1 MVVISVFM
9 ENLSIEVVAGIV
21 KEAAGL
27 MVTDHFTVIQKGTVE
42 NVVTTSD
49 LAVQEFLVEMLSA
62 ALPGCGFLCEEEG
75 VKDTG
80 REYVWVIDP
89 IDGTMNYARGIN
101 ECSIC
106 VGLMKDGEIVMGV
119 VYSPARGEMY
129 TAEKGHGAFC
139 NGRKLAV
146 SERPFRDGIICTAMS
161 TYRKEYAK
169 ACNDIIFDIYM
180 RCNDFRRFGA
190 AAIEICMLAAGIVD
204 LYFEMRLQP
213 WDFAAAMLIL
223 QEAGGCIS
231 GYDGK
236 LPPINDPCMVVAANN
251 QDNLNLILETVHKYV
266 VE

>member
-1 MVVISVFM
+1 M
-9 ENLSIEVVAGIV
+9 ENLSIEVLAGIV
-21 KEAAGL
+21 RQASEL
-27 MVTDHFTVIQKGTVE
+27 MVTDHFTVIQKGALE
-42 NVVTTSD
+42 NVVTSSD
-49 LAVQEFLVEMLSA
+49 LAVQEFLVKKLSE

-75 VKDTG
+75 INYTG
-80 REYVWVIDP
+80 REYVWVVDP
-89 IDGTMNYARGIN
+89 IDGTMNYARGIQDS
-101 ECSIC
+101 SIS
-106 VGLMKDGEIVMGV
+106 VALMKNGEIVMGV
-119 VYSPARGEMY
+119 VYSPARGEMF

-161 TYRKEYAK
+161 TYRKQYAK
-169 ACNDIIFDIYM
+169 ACNEIIFDIYM
-180 RCNDFRRFGA
+180 RCNDFRRFGS
-190 AAIEICMLAAGIVD
+190 AAIEICMMAAGQIE

-236 LPPINDPCMVVAANN
+236 LPPIGEPCLVVAANN
-251 QDNLNLILETVHKYV
+251 TDNLNQILETVHKYV

>member
-1 MVVISVFM
+1 M
-9 ENLSIEVVAGIV
+9 ENLSIEVLAEIV
-21 KEAAGL
+21 REASGL
-27 MVTDHFTVIQKGTVE
+27 MVTDHFTVIQKGAVE
-42 NVVTTSD
+42 NVVTSSD
-49 LAVQEFLVEMLSA
+49 LAVQEFLVKKLSE

-75 VKDTG
+75 INDTE

-89 IDGTMNYARGIN
+89 IDGTMNYARGIHD
-101 ECSIC
+101 CCIS
-106 VGLMKDGEIVMGV
+106 VALMKNGEIVMGA
-119 VYSPARGEMY
+119 VYSPAKGEMF
-129 TAEKGHGAFC
+129 TAGKGHGAFC

-161 TYRKEYAK
+161 TYRKQYAK
-169 ACNDIIFDIYM
+169 ACNEIIFDIYM
-180 RCNDFRRFGA
+180 RCNDFRRFGSA
-190 AAIEICMLAAGIVD
+190 ALELCMMAAGQIE
-204 LYFEMRLQP
+204 LFFEMRLQP

-251 QDNLNLILETVHKYV
+251 PDNLNQILETVHKYV